1 MASFLHHSLP
11 AKSETTQPFIFY
23 YSFSEETQVLP
34 MASKVGSEK
43 GDYGVEGET
52 ERRYGHKTEAAPF
65 TVHALLQGQE
75 TQCKEGQ
82 S

>member
-1 MASFLHHSLP
+1 M
-11 AKSETTQPFIFY
+11 
-23 YSFSEETQVLP
+23 LP

-65 TVHALLQGQE
+65 AVHALLQGQE
-75 TQCKEGQ
+75 TQCKERQ

>member
-1 MASFLHHSLP
+1 
-11 AKSETTQPFIFY
+11 
-23 YSFSEETQVLP
+23 
-34 MASKVGSEK
+34 MASKVSVEK

-52 ERRYGHKTEAAPF
+52 ERRYGHKTKAASF
-65 TVHALLQGQE
+65 AVHALLQGQE